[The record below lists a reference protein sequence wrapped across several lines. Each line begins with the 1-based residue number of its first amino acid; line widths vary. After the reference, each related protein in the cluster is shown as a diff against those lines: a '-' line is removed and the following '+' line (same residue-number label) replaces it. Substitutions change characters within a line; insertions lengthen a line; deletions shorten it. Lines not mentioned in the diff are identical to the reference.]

1 MQYKFKILVPLLCLC
16 FLSSCYTSQL
26 VSKFSGTQVELGMS
40 QNEFIQKFGKPFNK
54 EMAYT
59 YDKHKRETLFYK
71 EDLYRSW
78 FIVTTALLLSIP
90 NWSAKRLSEKRQFN
104 HEEHPRREKHQ
115 SSTTCPRQKFPP
127 IFVPIFNP
135 VILDF
140 QYSQHF
146 TRIFKK
152 AIV

>member
-1 MQYKFKILVPLLCLC
+1 MKFKILVPLLCLC

-71 EDLYRSW
+71 EDLCLRM
-78 FIVTTALLLSIP
+78 F
-90 NWSAKRLSEKRQFN
+90 
-104 HEEHPRREKHQ
+104 PRKLYGRK
-115 SSTTCPRQKFPP
+115 
-127 IFVPIFNP
+127 
-135 VILDF
+135 DF
-140 QYSQHF
+140 EDSF
-146 TRIFKK
+146 RMS
-152 AIV
+152 